1 MLKVG
6 LYTLG
11 CKVSLYETE
20 AISEAFEEAG
30 FRVCSFEEVCDVY
43 VINTCTV
50 TAESDAKSRKYIRRA
65 IRKNPDAVVIVVGCY
80 SQRSPEEVLKIEGVS
95 AVIGTADKM
104 KAVEVSKRLL
114 NSEFRIQNAVSSNK
128 TVDNCFLRRECAE
141 TRSNGSEACPHEQN
155 DYVSR
160 VNYVTSLDGAEFEP
174 MCVKSAPRTRAYVK
188 IEDGCECKCTYCAIS
203 AARGPVRS
211 KRPDEVISEVEGL
224 YKNGTL
230 EIVLTGIETGSYGAD
245 FAEKYDLADLI
256 CQLDRRKSC
265 ERIRLGSMAP
275 ELLTPKFVD
284 RIADT
289 KIMVPHFHIS
299 MQSGADNVL
308 RGMKRRYNRAM
319 ALKNI
324 AHIREKMP
332 GVMLTAD
339 LMVGFPG
346 ESEEDFLDTL
356 RFVSEAK
363 LLDAHVFAYSKRE
376 GTPAATYENQVS
388 EQLKKERSARLIAE
402 CARVRDEVLQSVID
416 LGEPLSVIMET
427 KKGSLYHGHSDSYI
441 EVCAE
446 SKNDLRGELVMV
458 EPVHHKNGIIYGKII
473 T

>member
-1 MLKVG
+1 MNKVG

-11 CKVSLYETE
+11 CKVSLYETQ
-20 AISEAFEEAG
+20 AIAEAFEAAG
-30 FRVCSFEEVCDVY
+30 FTVCPFDDVCDVY

-65 IRKNPDAVVIVVGCY
+65 IRKNPEAVVIVIGCY
-80 SQRSPEEVLKIEGVS
+80 SQRAPDEVAKIEGVS

-104 KAVEVSKRLL
+104 KCVEIAENLL
-114 NSEFRIQNAVSSNK
+114 NSKFEIRNSKLV
-128 TVDNCFLRRECAE
+128 R
-141 TRSNGSEACPHEQN
+141 
-155 DYVSR
+155 
-160 VNYVTSLDGAEFEP
+160 VTSLENSMFES

-188 IEDGCECKCTYCAIS
+188 IEDGCECRCTYCAIS

-211 KRPDEVISEVEGL
+211 KNPDEVISEVEGL

-245 FAEKYDLADLI
+245 FDEKYDLADLI
-256 CQLDRRKSC
+256 CQLDARHSC

-275 ELLTPKFVD
+275 ELLTEKFVD

-299 MQSGADNVL
+299 MQSGSDNVL

-324 AHIREKMP
+324 KHIREKMP
-332 GVMLTAD
+332 EVMLTAD

-376 GTPAATYENQVS
+376 GTPAATYENQIP
-388 EQLKKERSARLIAE
+388 EQVKRERSARLIAE
-402 CARVRDEVLQSVID
+402 CSRVRDEVLESVVKSEK
-416 LGEPLSVIMET
+416 LLSVIVET
-427 KKGSLYHGHSDSYI
+427 RKGSTLHGHSDSYI

-446 SKNDLRGELVMV
+446 SREDKRGELVKV
-458 EPVHHKNGIIYGKII
+458 KPEYHKNGIIYGKIV
-473 T
+473 